1 MYLVFNYYTHDFIR
15 EFPTYSD
22 VVAFL
27 RSYRFRFSPK
37 RFRVVKEV

>member
-1 MYLVFNYYTHDFIR
+1 MFLVFDYYTHDFIR
-15 EFPTYSD
+15 EFSTYSD

-27 RSYRFRFSPK
+27 HPYRFRFSPK